1 MKTNNYG
8 MLGKLGKME
17 STDSALMAV
26 QIYKKLLKMAEQEDE
41 KSITLIYGIVSSM
54 ETSN

>member
-17 STDSALMAV
+17 STDSVLMAV
-26 QIYKKLLKMAEQEDE
+26 EIYKKLLKLAEQEDE